1 MSINFDHSR
10 SGNVTLQTED
20 QEGFSCF
27 VFPRIE
33 NGPLEIMVS
42 NHANTS
48 YISGF
53 NTSGS
58 GFCDSFNYT
67 NNINT
72 NCSFT
77 YSLTSGSTT
86 ETFDS
91 LILGGAGKSKYNYE
105 DGYNYQTRI
114 DQQVVHSAG
123 YLYNLGDSQFT
134 TLLSRAYV
142 DTTQCVKLLCA
153 TLDLNTAVYI
163 DLDAIG
169 MCSAFAC
176 KYAAFNIKGTL
187 YKNNDNTIC
196 SGLFRCSYLLQPNV
210 LSPYD
215 TFVSLDDGN
224 FSIAVSGEGSAPL
237 QWLTRVKILEI
248 PSTTGVGGPS
258 TFGIYWTN
266 TNDINWFNLYNWYSN
281 AYQTNAIEYPRITTN
296 VIMSGD
302 YAAYTNIDCELWIEP
317 NSIDTTRIAEYK
329 GICLYSDAGRA
340 FSKNIYGNA
349 ILYGNAVFGDSTE
362 AIYWTNTVDTNWFNL
377 SNWYLNNSFT
387 GNASRLPLCIA
398 NVFTYGNS
406 GVYINLDCNL
416 WIQPHSINAT
426 NSSSAIKVC
435 IYSQNSCSFS
445 GIVYGSVN
453 LYGNATFI

>member
-10 SGNVTLQTED
+10 SGNITLQTED

-53 NTSGS
+53 DASGS
-58 GFCDSFNYT
+58 GFCDSLNYT

-86 ETFDS
+86 ETFNS
-91 LILGGAGKSKYNYE
+91 LILGSTGKSKYNYE

-123 YLYNLGDSQFT
+123 YLYNLGDSQST

-142 DTTQCVKLLCA
+142 NTTECVKLLCA

-187 YKNNDNTIC
+187 YKNSDNTIC
-196 SGLFRCSYLLQPNV
+196 SGLFRCTYLLQPNV
-210 LSPYD
+210 LAPYD
-215 TFVSLDDGN
+215 TFVALDNGN

-248 PSTTGVGGPS
+248 PSTTGQVGSS
-258 TFGIYWTN
+258 TSGIYWTS
-266 TNDINWFNLYNWYSN
+266 TNDIYWFNLYNWYSDV
-281 AYQTNAIEYPRITTN
+281 YQTNALGYPKSTTN
-296 VIMSGD
+296 TILSGNA
-302 YAAYTNIDCELWIEP
+302 AAYLNIDCELWVQP
-317 NSIDTTRIAEYK
+317 NSINTTLITESC
-329 GICLYSDAGRA
+329 GICLGSNNSCT
-340 FSKNIYGNA
+340 FSGIIYGNA
-349 ILYGNAVFGDSTE
+349 HLYGNIIF
-362 AIYWTNTVDTNWFNL
+362 
-377 SNWYLNNSFT
+377 
-387 GNASRLPLCIA
+387 
-398 NVFTYGNS
+398 
-406 GVYINLDCNL
+406 
-416 WIQPHSINAT
+416 
-426 NSSSAIKVC
+426 K
-435 IYSQNSCSFS
+435 
-445 GIVYGSVN
+445 
-453 LYGNATFI
+453 